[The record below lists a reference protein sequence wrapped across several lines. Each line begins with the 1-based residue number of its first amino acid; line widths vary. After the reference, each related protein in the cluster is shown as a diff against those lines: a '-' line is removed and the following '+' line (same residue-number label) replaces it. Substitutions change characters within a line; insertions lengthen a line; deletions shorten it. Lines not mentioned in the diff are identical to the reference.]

1 MSKTRWLD
9 IAAIALAI
17 AVLAG
22 LGFVT
27 RPQQTPTIA
36 VAPSEARVDRPGP
49 PAKDR
54 SSVLFI
60 SDSYSA
66 GSGLDENYYG
76 CTAAL
81 RMGWLCNLSA
91 EPGTGYISGGTAN
104 RFDLGHNL
112 GMTTSFGERVSS
124 LARKYNPNLVI
135 LDGGRNDLFAP
146 FDAIFDAMSSVI
158 KAVHQAWPDARIAM
172 IRPRFLDRPD
182 DDLGYDNEF
191 MARLEGVP
199 SAEGMVVLDPISRF
213 IGTDTSAMLPS
224 GQRNPNQQGETAL
237 SASLVDALSDNGFTP
252 TT

>member
-1 MSKTRWLD
+1 MSRTRWLD

-27 RPQQTPTIA
+27 QPRYTPTIA
-36 VAPSEARVDRPGP
+36 VAPSSARVDRQGQSANTP
-49 PAKDR
+49 PA
-54 SSVLFI
+54 VLFI

-66 GSGLDENYYG
+66 GSGLDENFYG

-81 RMGWLCNLSA
+81 RMGWLCNVSG

-112 GMTTSFGERVSS
+112 GMTTSFGERISS
-124 LARKYNPNLVI
+124 LARRYTPNVVI
-135 LDGGRNDLFAP
+135 LDGGRYDLFAP

-158 KAVHQAWPDARIAM
+158 KTVRQTWPDARLAM

-182 DDLGYDNEF
+182 DNLGFDDDF
-191 MARLEGVP
+191 MARLQGVP
-199 SAEGMVVLDPISRF
+199 GAEGMAVLDPISRF
-213 IGTDTSAMLPS
+213 VGTDTSTMVPD
-224 GQRNPNQQGETAL
+224 GQRNPNQQGEIAL
-237 SASLVDALSDNGFTP
+237 SSSLVDALSDNGFAP